1 VSIGQQVLNSKRD
14 FPNPLKRSTVLAIRQ
29 QARNLTATLRR
40 SCSPE
45 TSMSSLPADCERRAS
60 QRFEFTFPV
69 SIHVPGEEKDRC
81 GFTQNI
87 TGKGMF
93 LFSDCA
99 LAEGTR
105 VELTFSMPAEI
116 TLTDGMRV
124 RCTGKVL
131 RVSRSVEGAKY
142 GIAVCFES
150 YAYLQDGSA
159 QNAAFERISWLHRQD
174 EAPEQLRRV
183 TTR

>member
-1 VSIGQQVLNSKRD
+1 
-14 FPNPLKRSTVLAIRQ
+14 
-29 QARNLTATLRR
+29 
-40 SCSPE
+40 
-45 TSMSSLPADCERRAS
+45 MSSLPADCERRAS

-69 SIHVPGEEKDRC
+69 SIHVAGQEKDRC

-116 TLTDGMRV
+116 TLTDAMRV

-131 RVSRSVEGAKY
+131 RVTRSVEGAKY

-150 YAYLQDGSA
+150 YAYLQDTQAERGAS
-159 QNAAFERISWLHRQD
+159 ERISWLHRQD
-174 EAPEQLRRV
+174 EATEPLPRI